1 MSQNKSIAESNQN
14 IIPNSDNSLSKNMSI
29 KQKDQ
34 SLVANSL
41 DSKNANNGYKVNGNA
56 SVQAANEG
64 TRNKN

>member
-1 MSQNKSIAESNQN
+1 MSQNKTIAENNQN